1 MCVYQI
7 LSFILWAVKIVLTQK
22 VGIFSKVCQIP
33 SFPLNGMFWAKAL
46 ENHLNLTALLLF
58 TDYQLMMKVE
68 VLQNSFNEYFSNMY
82 VHQGPIP

>member
-1 MCVYQI
+1 
-7 LSFILWAVKIVLTQK
+7 
-22 VGIFSKVCQIP
+22 
-33 SFPLNGMFWAKAL
+33 MFWAKAL